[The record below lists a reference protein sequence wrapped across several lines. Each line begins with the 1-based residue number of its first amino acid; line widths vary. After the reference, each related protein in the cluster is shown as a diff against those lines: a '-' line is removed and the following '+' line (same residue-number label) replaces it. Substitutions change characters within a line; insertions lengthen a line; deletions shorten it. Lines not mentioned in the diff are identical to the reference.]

1 MVNERGNAGARK
13 YRKRRRAEHER
24 RTRERITEAAV
35 RLHGTVGP
43 ARTTVSG
50 VAKEAGVQRAT
61 VYRHFPDEVS
71 LFAACSAHYWAAN
84 PMPDPA
90 AWSAIADSGA
100 RLRHALGE
108 MYAFFRRAEGMLE
121 KTSRDAPLVEAMAR
135 PVAEFRDYL
144 NAAAAAIIAGRPE
157 RGEAR
162 RRVHASVGHAVSFP
176 TWQSLVRQQGLEDAE
191 AVAVMA
197 ALVES
202 AGGARP
208 TKRRLTSAR

>member
-1 MVNERGNAGARK
+1 MSGEHGKSGART
-13 YRKRRRAEHER
+13 YRKRRRAEQER
-24 RTRERITEAAV
+24 QTRERITEAAV
-35 RLHGTVGP
+35 RLHGTLGP

-71 LFAACSAHYWAAN
+71 LFAACSAHYWASN
-84 PMPDPA
+84 PMPDPG
-90 AWSAIADSGA
+90 AWSSISDSEA

-108 MYAFFRRAEGMLE
+108 IYAFFRRTEGMLE

-135 PVAEFRDYL
+135 PVAEFRGYL
-144 NAAAAAIIAGRPE
+144 NAAVAAIIAGRPE

-162 RRVHASVGHAVSFP
+162 RRLQAAVGHAVSFP
-176 TWQSLVRQQGLEDAE
+176 TWQSLVRQQGLEDTE
-191 AVAVMA
+191 AVAMMA

-208 TKRRLTSAR
+208 TKS

>member
-1 MVNERGNAGARK
+1 MANESVNAGARK
-13 YRKRRRAEHER
+13 YRKRRRAEQEQ

-35 RLHGTVGP
+35 RLHGTLGP

-50 VAKEAGVQRAT
+50 VAREAGVQRAT
-61 VYRHFPDEVS
+61 VYRHFPDEVT
-71 LFAACSAHYWAAN
+71 LFAACSAHYWATN
-84 PMPDPA
+84 PMPDPG
-90 AWSAIADSGA
+90 AWSSISDPEA

-108 MYAFFRRAEGMLE
+108 MYAFFRRTEGMLE
-121 KTSRDAPLVEAMAR
+121 KTSRDAPLVDAMVR
-135 PVAEFRDYL
+135 PVAEFRRYL
-144 NAAAAAIIAGRPE
+144 NAAAAAIIAGRRE

-162 RRVHASVGHAVSFP
+162 RRVQAAVGHAVSFP
-176 TWQSLVRQQGLEDAE
+176 TWQSLVRQQGLEDTE

-208 TKRRLTSAR
+208 AKG

>member
-1 MVNERGNAGARK
+1 MSNEYGKTGTRR
-13 YRKRRRAEHER
+13 YRKRRRADQER
-24 RTRERITEAAV
+24 QTRKRITEAAV
-35 RLHGTVGP
+35 RLHGAVGP

-90 AWSAIADSGA
+90 AWSSIADSGA
-100 RLRHALGE
+100 RLRYALGE
-108 MYAFFRRAEGMLE
+108 IYALFRRTEGMLE

-135 PVAEFRDYL
+135 PVAEFRGYL
-144 NAAAAAIIAGRPE
+144 NVAVAALVAGRPE
-157 RGEAR
+157 RGRAR
-162 RRVHASVGHAVSFP
+162 RRVQAAVGHAVSFS
-176 TWQSLVRQQGLEDAE
+176 TWQSLVREQGLEDAE

-197 ALVES
+197 ALVEHT
-202 AGGARP
+202 GGARP
-208 TKRRLTSAR
+208 AKG

>member
-1 MVNERGNAGARK
+1 MTNERGNTGARK
-13 YRKRRRAEHER
+13 YRKRRRAEQER

-35 RLHGTVGP
+35 RLHGTLGP

-61 VYRHFPDEVS
+61 VYRHFPDEMS
-71 LFAACSAHYWAAN
+71 LFAACTAHYWATN
-84 PMPDPA
+84 PMPDPG
-90 AWSAIADSGA
+90 AWSSISDSEA

-108 MYAFFRRAEGMLE
+108 MYAFFRRTERMLE
-121 KTSRDAPLVEAMAR
+121 KTSRDASLVEAMAR
-135 PVAEFRDYL
+135 PVAEFRGYL
-144 NAAAAAIIAGRPE
+144 NAAAAAIVAGRPE

-162 RRVHASVGHAVSFP
+162 RRVQAAVGHAVSFP

-197 ALVES
+197 AMVES

-208 TKRRLTSAR
+208 TKG

>member
-1 MVNERGNAGARK
+1 MADEQDQTARK
-13 YRKRRRAEHER
+13 YRKRRRAEQER

-50 VAKEAGVQRAT
+50 VATEAGVQRAT

-71 LFAACSAHYWAAN
+71 LFAACTAHYWATN
-84 PMPDPA
+84 PMPDPG
-90 AWSAIADSGA
+90 AWSAISDPEA

-108 MYAFFRRAEGMLE
+108 MYAFFRRNEGMLE

-135 PVAEFRDYL
+135 PVAEFRGYL
-144 NAAAAAIIAGRPE
+144 NAAAATIIAGRPE
-157 RGEAR
+157 HGRAR
-162 RRVHASVGHAVSFP
+162 RRVEAAVGHAVSFP
-176 TWQSLVRQQGLEDAE
+176 TWQSLVRHQGLENAE

-208 TKRRLTSAR
+208 AKG